1 MGALILFS
9 VFVLGVVTL
18 DLLVGIIT
26 PYWMGVA
33 VLVVY
38 AIILT
43 LEFDN
48 IRNYIKGGYTW
59 LLNKLERYNSEL

>member
-9 VFVLGVVTL
+9 VFVLAVVAL
-18 DLLVGIIT
+18 DVAVGFIT
-26 PYWMGVA
+26 PYWLGIA

-38 AIILT
+38 ATIFT

-48 IRNYIKGGYTW
+48 IRHYIKGGYTW

>member
-48 IRNYIKGGYTW
+48 IRNYIKGCYTW
-59 LLNKLERYNSEL
+59 LLNKLERYNSEH

>member
-26 PYWMGVA
+26 PYWMGAA

-48 IRNYIKGGYTW
+48 IRNYIRGGYTW
-59 LLNKLERYNSEL
+59 LVNKLERYNSEL